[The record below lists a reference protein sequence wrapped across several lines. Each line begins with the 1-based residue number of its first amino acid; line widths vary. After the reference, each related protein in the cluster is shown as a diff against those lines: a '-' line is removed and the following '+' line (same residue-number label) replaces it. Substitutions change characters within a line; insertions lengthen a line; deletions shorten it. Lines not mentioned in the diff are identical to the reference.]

1 MLSLTELLR
10 WRSELHPDAV
20 ALVDEHGDQ
29 VTYVGLEHQIERC
42 ALRWS
47 ALGISRGDVVGV
59 LDTNSTAFV
68 VHLFGLARL
77 QAVPALLNWRLTPVE
92 HRSLFDL
99 IQPAAI
105 VSSQNLIN
113 QLPSNLPPIR
123 IALHSD
129 EECPPTWVPDA
140 TEFIEGDLPP
150 PPRPGD
156 VFALGFS
163 SGTTGRAKGIPLRH
177 EALARSALIDSAEN
191 AGMYLGARHIMV
203 APMFHLAG
211 LSNSLMGLVNG
222 AELHLRGGFNPES
235 ILDDIEQLGAVYM
248 TAVPA
253 MFRAMVDAAR
263 TQTKAPDLSSML
275 EMSYGASPIAPE
287 LLREVETLFPRV
299 RLRQFYGMTEI
310 AGALTTLTPADHNS
324 SSAHRQSAGRVNPG
338 FEVRLVDR
346 HGREVIDG
354 QPGEILVRGSSVLH
368 NYWDDP
374 EATKEAI
381 VDGWF
386 RTGDIAVR
394 SEGYLT
400 IMDRAKDM
408 VLTGG
413 ENVYPAEIEA
423 VLYEHPGV
431 ADVGVIGV
439 PDDQFGER
447 VHAVIVIQP
456 GAAVDLE
463 TIMEFCRGRLAGYKL
478 PRSMEV
484 VDELPRNP
492 TGKILK
498 RQLRSRH
505 WEGHVAQV

>member
-1 MLSLTELLR
+1 
-10 WRSELHPDAV
+10 
-20 ALVDEHGDQ
+20 
-29 VTYVGLEHQIERC
+29 
-42 ALRWS
+42 
-47 ALGISRGDVVGV
+47 
-59 LDTNSTAFV
+59 
-68 VHLFGLARL
+68 
-77 QAVPALLNWRLTPVE
+77 
-92 HRSLFDL
+92 
-99 IQPAAI
+99 
-105 VSSQNLIN
+105 
-113 QLPSNLPPIR
+113 
-123 IALHSD
+123 
-129 EECPPTWVPDA
+129 
-140 TEFIEGDLPP
+140 
-150 PPRPGD
+150 
-156 VFALGFS
+156 
-163 SGTTGRAKGIPLRH
+163 
-177 EALARSALIDSAEN
+177 
-191 AGMYLGARHIMV
+191 
-203 APMFHLAG
+203 
-211 LSNSLMGLVNG
+211 
-222 AELHLRGGFNPES
+222 
-235 ILDDIEQLGAVYM
+235 
-248 TAVPA
+248 
-253 MFRAMVDAAR
+253 
-263 TQTKAPDLSSML
+263 
-275 EMSYGASPIAPE
+275 
-287 LLREVETLFPRV
+287 
-299 RLRQFYGMTEI
+299 MTEI
-310 AGALTTLTPADHNS
+310 AGALTTLTPTDHNS

-381 VDGWF
+381 IDGWF

-463 TIMEFCRGRLAGYKL
+463 MIMEFCRGRLAGYKL